1 MNFRCAH
8 RWAFPAWGQDL
19 EARDDDLA
27 PPTGREVTVRVTHSG
42 MCHSDLHIQ
51 AGGFDM
57 GGGVLSSLE
66 RAGVKLPVT
75 MGHEI
80 GGQVVEV
87 GPDVTDVNVGDRVVV
102 YPWIGCGQ
110 CPVCTRGEENLCT
123 KPKFIG
129 VHRPGGYSDHLIVP
143 HARYLME
150 IGSLS
155 PEEAAPLACSGVTTF
170 SALKKV
176 EATLRTEPTLIIGA
190 GGLGLMCLSLMKAM
204 GARGAI
210 VADID
215 PAKRDA
221 AMKAGALAVI
231 DAKAPDA
238 AKQAMAAAG
247 GPVWAAIDLV
257 GAESSARLGIDS
269 LVKGG
274 KLVIVG
280 LYGGAVTI
288 STPLFPM
295 KAMTIQGSYVG
306 SPSELQELLNLVQ
319 KARPQRIPM
328 TIRPLREANAAI
340 TDLKAGKQIGRA
352 ILVP

>member
-1 MNFRCAH
+1 MISYDVAECGCPLKLFERPTPTPQGTEVLL
-8 RWAFPAWGQDL
+8 RV
-19 EARDDDLA
+19 LA
-27 PPTGREVTVRVTHSG
+27 AGV
-42 MCHSDLHIQ
+42 CHSDIHFWD
-51 AGGFDM
+51 GVYDM
-57 GGGVLSSLE
+57 GGGKQLKLTE
-66 RAGVKLPVT
+66 RGITLPLT
-75 MGHEI
+75 MGHESV
-80 GGQVVEV
+80 GEVVAL
-87 GPDVTDVNVGDRVVV
+87 GPDAKGVKIGDRRLV

-176 EATLRTEPTLIIGA
+176 EATLKTEPTLIIGA

-204 GARGAI
+204 GAKGAI

-215 PAKRDA
+215 PAKREA
-221 AMKAGALAVI
+221 ATKAGALAVV

-238 AKQAMAAAG
+238 AKQVMAAAG
-247 GPVWAAIDLV
+247 GPIWAAIDLV

-319 KARPQRIPM
+319 RAKPPRIPI
-328 TIRPLREANAAI
+328 TVRPLAEASAALS
-340 TDLKAGKQIGRA
+340 DLKAGKQIGRA
-352 ILVP
+352 VLVP

>member
-1 MNFRCAH
+1 MISYDVAECGCPLKLFERPTPTPQGTEVLL
-8 RWAFPAWGQDL
+8 RV
-19 EARDDDLA
+19 LA
-27 PPTGREVTVRVTHSG
+27 AGV
-42 MCHSDLHIQ
+42 CHSDIHFWD
-51 AGGFDM
+51 GVYDM
-57 GGGVLSSLE
+57 GGGKQLKLTE
-66 RAGVKLPVT
+66 RGITLPLT
-75 MGHEI
+75 MGHESV
-80 GGQVVEV
+80 GEV
-87 GPDVTDVNVGDRVVV
+87 IALGPDARGVKIGDRRLV

-176 EATLRTEPTLIIGA
+176 EATLKTEPTLIIGA

-204 GARGAI
+204 GAKGAI

-215 PAKRDA
+215 PAKREA
-221 AMKAGALAVI
+221 ATKAGALATV
-231 DAKAPDA
+231 DAKSPDA
-238 AKQAMAAAG
+238 LKQVMEAAG
-247 GPVWAAIDLV
+247 GPIWAAIDLV

-319 KARPQRIPM
+319 KARPPRIPM

-340 TDLKAGKQIGRA
+340 TDLKAGRQIGRA

>member
-1 MNFRCAH
+1 MISYDVAECGCPLKLFERPTPTPQGTEVLL
-8 RWAFPAWGQDL
+8 RV
-19 EARDDDLA
+19 LA
-27 PPTGREVTVRVTHSG
+27 AGV
-42 MCHSDLHIQ
+42 CHSDIHFWD
-51 AGGFDM
+51 GVYDM
-57 GGGVLSSLE
+57 GGGKQLKLTE
-66 RAGVKLPVT
+66 RGITLPLT
-75 MGHEI
+75 MGHESV
-80 GGQVVEV
+80 GEV
-87 GPDVTDVNVGDRVVV
+87 IALGPDARGVKIGDRRLV

-176 EATLRTEPTLIIGA
+176 EATLKTEPTLIIGA

-204 GARGAI
+204 GAKGAI

-215 PAKRDA
+215 PAKREA
-221 AMKAGALAVI
+221 ATKAGALATV
-231 DAKAPDA
+231 DAKSPDA
-238 AKQAMAAAG
+238 VKQVMEAAG
-247 GPVWAAIDLV
+247 GPIWAAIDLV

-319 KARPQRIPM
+319 KARPPRIPM

-340 TDLKAGKQIGRA
+340 TDLKAGRQIGRA

>member
-1 MNFRCAH
+1 MISYDVAECGCPLKMFER
-8 RWAFPAWGQDL
+8 
-19 EARDDDLA
+19 
-27 PPTGREVTVRVTHSG
+27 PTPTPQGTEVLLRVRAAGV
-42 MCHSDLHIQ
+42 CHSDIHFWD
-51 AGGFDM
+51 GVYDM
-57 GGGVLSSLE
+57 GGGKQLKLTE
-66 RAGVKLPVT
+66 RGITLPLT
-75 MGHEI
+75 MGHETV
-80 GGQVVEV
+80 GEV
-87 GPDVTDVNVGDRVVV
+87 AALGPDAKGVKVGEVRLI

-110 CPVCTRGEENLCT
+110 CPVCARGEENLCT

-129 VHRPGGYSDHLIVP
+129 VHRPGGYSDHVIVP

-150 IGSLS
+150 IGSLA

-176 EATLRTEPTLIIGA
+176 EATLKTEPTLVIGA

-204 GARGAI
+204 GAKGAI

-215 PAKRDA
+215 PAKREA
-221 AMKAGALAVI
+221 ATRAGALAVV

-238 AKQAMAAAG
+238 VKQVMAAAG

-257 GAESSARLGIDS
+257 GAESSARLGVDS
-269 LVKGG
+269 LIKGG

-280 LYGGAVTI
+280 LYGGAITI

-306 SPSELQELLNLVQ
+306 SPGELKELLSLVQ
-319 KARPQRIPM
+319 RAKPPRIPI
-328 TIRPLREANAAI
+328 TVRPLAEASAALS
-340 TDLKAGKQIGRA
+340 DLKAGKQIGRA
-352 ILVP
+352 VLVP

>member
-1 MNFRCAH
+1 MISYDVAECGCPLKLFERPTPTPH
-8 RWAFPAWGQDL
+8 GTEVLLRV
-19 EARDDDLA
+19 LA
-27 PPTGREVTVRVTHSG
+27 AGV
-42 MCHSDLHIQ
+42 CHSDIHFWD
-51 AGGFDM
+51 GVYDM
-57 GGGVLSSLE
+57 GGGKQLKLTE
-66 RAGVKLPVT
+66 RGITLPLT
-75 MGHEI
+75 MGHESV
-80 GGQVVEV
+80 GEVVAL
-87 GPDVTDVNVGDRVVV
+87 GPDAKGVKIGDRRLV

-176 EATLRTEPTLIIGA
+176 EATLKTEPTLIIGA

-204 GARGAI
+204 GAMGAI

-215 PAKRDA
+215 PAKREA
-221 AMKAGALAVI
+221 ATKAGALAVV
-231 DAKAPDA
+231 DAKSPDA
-238 AKQAMAAAG
+238 VKQVMAAAG

-319 KARPQRIPM
+319 RAKPPRIPI
-328 TIRPLREANAAI
+328 TVRPLAEASAALS
-340 TDLKAGKQIGRA
+340 DLKAGKQIGRA
-352 ILVP
+352 VLVP

>member
-1 MNFRCAH
+1 MISYDVAECGCPLKLFERPTPTP
-8 RWAFPAWGQDL
+8 RGTEVL
-19 EARDDDLA
+19 LRVLA
-27 PPTGREVTVRVTHSG
+27 AGV
-42 MCHSDLHIQ
+42 CHSDIHFWD
-51 AGGFDM
+51 GVYDM
-57 GGGVLSSLE
+57 GGGKQLKLTE
-66 RAGVKLPVT
+66 RGITLPLT
-75 MGHEI
+75 MGHESV
-80 GGQVVEV
+80 GEVVAL
-87 GPDVTDVNVGDRVVV
+87 GPDATGVKLGDRRLV

-129 VHRPGGYSDHLIVP
+129 VHRPGGYSDRLIVP

-176 EATLRTEPTLIIGA
+176 EATLKTEPTLIIGA

-204 GARGAI
+204 GAKGAI

-215 PAKRDA
+215 PAKRDVA
-221 AMKAGALAVI
+221 AKAGALAVV
-231 DAKAPDA
+231 DAKSPDA
-238 AKQAMAAAG
+238 VQQVMAAAG

-280 LYGGAVTI
+280 LYGGAISI

-319 KARPQRIPM
+319 KVRPPRIPI
-328 TIRPLREANAAI
+328 TVRPLAEASAALS
-340 TDLKAGKQIGRA
+340 DLKAGKQIGRA
-352 ILVP
+352 VLVP

>member
-1 MNFRCAH
+1 MISYDVAECGCPLQLFERPTPTPQGTEVLL
-8 RWAFPAWGQDL
+8 RV
-19 EARDDDLA
+19 LA
-27 PPTGREVTVRVTHSG
+27 AGV
-42 MCHSDLHIQ
+42 CHSDIHFWD
-51 AGGFDM
+51 GVYDM
-57 GGGVLSSLE
+57 GGGKQLKLTE
-66 RAGVKLPVT
+66 RGITLPLT
-75 MGHEI
+75 MGHESV
-80 GGQVVEV
+80 GEVVAL
-87 GPDVTDVNVGDRVVV
+87 GPDAKGVKVGDRRLV

-204 GARGAI
+204 GAKGAI

-221 AMKAGALAVI
+221 AMKAGALAVV
-231 DAKAPDA
+231 DAKSPDA
-238 AKQAMAAAG
+238 VNQVVAAAG

-319 KARPQRIPM
+319 RAKPPRIPM